1 MKIAR
6 PILSNLRYRLSATPT
21 TRSGNRTG
29 RSAARTTPS
38 VGLTTLSANRT
49 TLCADWTTLCFA
61 GHNGGKN
68 LDISGSKAVAP

>member
-6 PILSNLRYRLSATPT
+6 PILSNLRYGLSATPT

-38 VGLTTLSANRT
+38 VWLTTLSAN
-49 TLCADWTTLCFA
+49 WTTLCFA